1 MAGRMICLLPNCCFL
16 SEVTRMLEIRGALA
30 ERGAEVAIATHGGPF
45 RTVLDAAGIAYDVI
59 GDGVSDERAAQFV
72 RSVPGVGP
80 PDQSMWSD
88 DELLD
93 WTAAEVDY
101 FGRRGVSA
109 VVTGWTLPALLS
121 TRVAG
126 IPLVTEHA
134 GSWVP
139 PVFEHGLLPAP
150 LIPVGIP
157 FERWL
162 PRPIVRRMFN
172 SGVANFSAY
181 TDGFNRAAAQLDVA
195 GLPSFASLLL
205 GDLTLVTDVP
215 ALLGVAASDM
225 EAWRPSDRYR
235 PETRI
240 RYAGPIYARMPIPLP
255 ERVERFLDGPGP
267 TAYVAITSTGPD
279 VVRAAIEAVRGHGL
293 RIVVAGTVHDLT
305 DLEDSRTL
313 VEPILP
319 SHLVMPRADVAV
331 IAGGQGSVQT
341 ALASGTPFVGIPLQP
356 EQHLNVHLAE
366 RAGAARMVAPADV
379 ATPALAAAVLAV
391 VEDERHQA
399 AARGLQ
405 VEMAAVDGPGAAA
418 DAILRLAAA

>member
-45 RTVLDAAGIAYDVI
+45 RTVLDAAGVAYDLI
-59 GDGVSDERAAQFV
+59 GDGVSEERAAQFV

-88 DELLD
+88 DELLE

-101 FGRRGVSA
+101 FGRRGVSV

-181 TDGFNRAAAQLDVA
+181 TDGFNRAAARLDVA

-267 TAYVAITSTGPD
+267 TAYVAITSTRPGRRARSGRGRSRPRPADRRRGDCPRPD
-279 VVRAAIEAVRGHGL
+279 RSRG
-293 RIVVAGTVHDLT
+293 
-305 DLEDSRTL
+305 SRTL

-319 SHLVMPRADVAV
+319 SHLVMPRVDVAV

-366 RAGAARMVAPADV
+366 RAGAARMVAPAGV
-379 ATPALAAAVLAV
+379 ATPALAAAVSAV
-391 VEDERHQA
+391 LEDERHQA
-399 AARGLQ
+399 AARRLQ
-405 VEMAAVDGPGAAA
+405 AEMAAVDGPGAAA
-418 DAILRLAAA
+418 DAILEVAAA